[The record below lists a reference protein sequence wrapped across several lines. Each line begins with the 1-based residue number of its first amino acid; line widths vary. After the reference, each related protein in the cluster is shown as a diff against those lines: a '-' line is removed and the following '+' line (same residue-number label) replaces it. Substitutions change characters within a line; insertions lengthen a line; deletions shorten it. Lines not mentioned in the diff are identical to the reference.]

1 MNLFKHFHRKPFLSQ
16 FFLGIL
22 AIFALPEIQ
31 AQTVEC
37 EPTVINQSL
46 AAYSVKEC
54 EQEQHIFFL
63 SELNQEV
70 PVLVQQA
77 VVFTE
82 FFAKSYYFDGNPN
95 QPIRAG
101 PMFS

>member
-1 MNLFKHFHRKPFLSQ
+1 MNLFRHFHRKPFLSQ
-16 FFLGIL
+16 FFLGML

-31 AQTVEC
+31 TQTVEC

-46 AAYSVKEC
+46 VAYSVKES

-63 SELNQEV
+63 SELKQDIH
-70 PVLVQQA
+70 VLPQQA

>member
-1 MNLFKHFHRKPFLSQ
+1 MNLFRHFHRKPFLSQ
-16 FFLGIL
+16 FFLGML

-37 EPTVINQSL
+37 EPTVINQSV
-46 AAYSVKEC
+46 AQCSVAEI
-54 EQEQHIFFL
+54 EQEQHSLFL
-63 SELNQEV
+63 SELKQEQGE
-70 PVLVQQA
+70 PLLQA
-77 VVFTE
+77 VIFCD
-82 FFAKSYYFDGNPN
+82 FFAKSYRFDGNLN